1 MMIRSALKKKLL
13 AGEAVLGTFV
23 GTDGADLVEIL
34 GNSGFDFVI
43 LDMEHAPGTPQ
54 SIMQQIR
61 AAEGRGMDVIAR
73 LPNTGRTT
81 VLRALDT
88 GVSGV
93 LAPQVNDAE
102 TARAFI
108 GASLY
113 PPLGCRGFA
122 STRATGY
129 GSAASIPAYLAE
141 ANSDLLRAV
150 QCETE
155 QAVRNIEAIAG
166 TKGLDMIFVG
176 PYDLSL
182 SLGVPGELFHPKMA
196 ESVDAVL
203 AVCKKK
209 EKLAG
214 IFVSTPEETK
224 KRLEQGFTFLAYSM
238 DTLIFSAAAKN
249 IANMVRSLIA
259 ERENERK

>member
-1 MMIRSALKKKLL
+1 MMIRSALKKRLL
-13 AGEAVLGTFV
+13 AGEAALGTFV
-23 GTDGADLVEIL
+23 GTDSVDLVEIL

-54 SIMQQIR
+54 SIMGQIR
-61 AAEGRGMDVIAR
+61 AAEGRGMSVVTR
-73 LPNTGRTT
+73 LPNIGRTT

-88 GVSGV
+88 GVSGI

-108 GASLY
+108 DASLY

-122 STRATGY
+122 AARAAGY
-129 GSAASIPAYLAE
+129 GSAISIPDYLEE

-155 QAVRNIEAIAG
+155 QAVRSIDVIAALG
-166 TKGLDMIFVG
+166 HIDMIFVG

-182 SLGVPGELFHPKMA
+182 SLGVPGDIFHPKMIS
-196 ESVDAVL
+196 SVDTIL
-203 AVCKKK
+203 AACKKQG
-209 EKLAG
+209 KLTG
-214 IFVSTPEETK
+214 VYVSTPEEAK
-224 KRLEQGFTFLAYSM
+224 KRLEQGFTFIAYSM

-249 IANMVRSLIA
+249 VVNAVRPML
-259 ERENERK
+259 ERTPRRR